1 MTVDPMHAGETTM
14 GKLRKIGPKGN
25 SPSVTLPRKFLR
37 ALDLSNGDR
46 VDLELTEDG
55 IVIRPVNI
63 RPQQKGSE

>member
-1 MTVDPMHAGETTM
+1 MTVDRASAGETTM

-46 VDLELTEDG
+46 VDLELTEEG